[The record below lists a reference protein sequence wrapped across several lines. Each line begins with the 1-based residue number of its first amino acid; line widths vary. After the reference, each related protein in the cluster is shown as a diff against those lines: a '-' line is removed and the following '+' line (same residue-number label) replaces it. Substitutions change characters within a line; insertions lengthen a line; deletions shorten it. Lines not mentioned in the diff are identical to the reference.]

1 MKNLRL
7 IVTTLIVAALGVVCL
22 PTNSRA
28 QKAIVYCPPSDA
40 TGCDNV
46 VAALAATGGPFAGG
60 VDRGYDGT
68 GGTVNLATVDLSQ
81 YSALVVPSLSDDSS
95 STPYALL
102 RDATI
107 ASRLNAVFGR
117 VALWSGT
124 PDIGSTNTVLKEALL
139 RNLATWA
146 SGSGTG
152 PRSVGLVALQDF
164 SDDEAARYGWLT
176 ALTGHSISADTVL
189 QAESSVQTLTST
201 GATILDNN
209 GTALT
214 YANLASFGFAGAS
227 GWSIDANG
235 TDGGQAVL
243 VTAQA
248 ITAGGS
254 AASTSATVSTDKP
267 DYPPFDTVT
276 VSGTGWQPGETVSLL
291 FHETPQN
298 HQDRTITT
306 VADGSGNIRNRDY
319 STDDMS
325 LNVSIALTATGGTSG
340 RTATVT
346 FTDGPCVGTV
356 TFGAQVPIPLVASGS
371 GAGAASATIPV
382 IVSRKNGCGTGS
394 GGTPFSVNLTVSGA
408 PAGATLSATTLN
420 FSATDPFKSTT
431 LTLTAPASTAPKSYG
446 VSVTATNTTA
456 GNDNSVGTDSVPVT
470 GGLGSLTVGPQ
481 SPSPLPAGHSATYA
495 VTVNRGSSTGNF
507 TANLAT
513 SGLPAGATA
522 SFSPA
527 SVSFTA
533 AAQTSQPS
541 TLTITSTATL
551 AAGSY
556 PFSVSATNPLISI
569 DAASA
574 NASLVTSAPATKLAF
589 TTAAFTV
596 RVGLCSPKITIQSQN
611 GSGAAT
617 NPTSAKTI
625 ALSSSSI
632 TTPGG
637 QFFSDPSC
645 ATGIT
650 TVSIPTSA
658 NSADFYYM
666 DGTAGAPTLTVTD
679 NDPTSPLT
687 PATQKET
694 ITALPATT
702 VAVTTSDSPSEFGE
716 AVTFTATVAPV
727 PPATGTPT
735 GTVQFSVNGTATG
748 APATLASGVATFT
761 ISTLA
766 ASNNRYTIS
775 AAYSGDAN
783 FGASTGQLP
792 TTGTGNGQMV
802 NKANTATTLASSKN
816 PSNPG
821 EAVVFTASV
830 LPQAPGGGVAT
841 GTVQL
846 KIDGTNSGSAVTL
859 AAGTASFPA
868 TTLNTTGTHVITAVY
883 ANQDGNYNT
892 STGTL
897 SGGQVVQQT
906 STALAVATASGVFG
920 GTATLSATLTA
931 GAGGLPGQIVSFTL
945 NGQPAGNATTDATG
959 KATVNTASLT
969 GINAGS
975 YPSGVGA
982 TFAGGGSFGGSTGAN
997 SLTVDKAPQTIT
1009 FDASAL
1015 TKKFGDPS
1023 FPVTAT
1029 ASSNLAVTFASTTAP
1044 VCTVTSAGQVT
1055 IVTAGACTITAS
1067 QAGNTNFLAAADV
1080 PSTITIGKAA
1090 ATLALD
1096 PASLHAT
1103 FDGTPHAVVVTT
1115 TPAGLTPVTVK
1126 YDAGTTAPTDAGSY
1140 SVVVSLSN
1148 ANYDAQDANGTLV
1161 IDKAT
1166 PTITWANPA
1175 DIQFNTALSG
1185 TQLDAT
1191 AKGVGGAA
1199 LGGAFTYTPGVG
1211 TILHPGQ
1218 QQTLSVAFVPTDS
1231 KNYNGVPVTTAKLN
1245 VLKGD
1250 QTIVFNTLPKKTYG
1264 DAPFTIDATA
1274 SSGLAVAFTTAAPC
1288 SLSGSSLT
1296 IGGAGTC
1303 TITASQAGTDDY
1315 NKAPDVV
1322 QQLTIYQAPL
1332 TITADNTEKV
1342 YGAPLP
1348 TPFTAQ
1354 FSGFVNGDSPGSL
1367 TAPVS
1372 ITTTATAGS
1381 PVLAGGYKITPGG
1394 ATSDN
1399 YKITFV
1405 DGTLTVTPAPLSV
1418 IADDANKVYG
1428 APVPSAFTVHYQ
1440 SFVNNDDVNSLG
1452 GTLAFASSA
1461 TQASPVAGGP
1471 YTITPSGLTSTNYH
1485 ITFVAGKLTVTP
1497 APLTI
1502 TANDAQKVY
1511 GAALP
1516 TLSAKYDGFV
1526 NNENE
1531 AVLTTP
1537 ALLATTATDASP
1549 VVNGGY
1555 KITASGATSTNYKI
1569 TFVDG
1574 TLTVTPA
1581 PLSVVADDAS
1591 KVYGAELP
1599 QFSVSYNKFVLNE
1612 TSAVLGG
1619 ALTFASTASPSS
1631 AVSGGPYTITPS
1643 GLTSTNYQITFVPGK
1658 LTVTP
1663 APLTITANNAS
1674 KVYGADLPGFTVSY
1688 DKFVLGETPTVLGGT
1703 LAFASSATAASSVTG
1718 GPYTITPSGLTSTN
1732 YSITFAAGNLTVT
1745 PAPLTITAASFQKVY
1760 GAPVPQFTVSYDKFV
1775 LGESPSVLG
1784 GALSFA
1790 SAAAPAST
1798 VSGGP
1803 YAITPSG
1810 FTSTNYNIS
1819 FVAGY
1824 MTVTPAPLTVT
1835 GVDRQKVFDGL
1846 AYPFNTNP
1854 VTTTD
1859 VSYSGFV
1866 LGQNPSVLGGSLSF
1880 SQGATTL
1887 VGSYTNT
1894 ASGLTSTNYAI
1905 SYVPAK
1911 LSILAWTLA
1920 GFYQPVDM
1928 NTGGMVYNTV
1938 KGGSTVPMKF
1948 NIYQSTQANTNE
1960 RTDVGA
1966 VKSFSATPYVCTGA
1980 PTDDI
1985 EIVTTG
1991 GTVLRYDTTGHQF
2004 IQNWATPKAPG
2015 TCYKVTMTALDGSAL
2030 TAYFLLK

>member
-1 MKNLRL
+1 MKTLRL
-7 IVTTLIVAALGVVCL
+7 NVATLVVTVLGLVCL
-22 PTNSRA
+22 PEVSSA
-28 QKAIVYCPPSDA
+28 QKALVYCPPSDV

-60 VDRGYDGT
+60 VDRGYDGN
-68 GGTVNLATVDLSQ
+68 GGTLSLATVDLSQ
-81 YSALVVPSLSDDSS
+81 YSAFVVPSLSDDSS

-124 PDIGSTNTVLKEALL
+124 PDIGSTNTALKEALL
-139 RNLATWA
+139 RNLAAWA
-146 SGSGTG
+146 SGSGAG

-164 SDDEAARYGWLT
+164 SDDEAARYGWLA

-189 QAESSVQTLTST
+189 QAESGVQTLTSI

-214 YANLASFGFAGAS
+214 YGNLASFGFAGTT
-227 GWSIDANG
+227 GWSLDATG
-235 TDGGQAVL
+235 TEGGMAVL
-243 VTAQA
+243 VTTQA
-248 ITAGGS
+248 VAAGAS
-254 AASTSATVSTDKP
+254 AAGTTATVSTDKP

-306 VADGSGNIRNRDY
+306 AADGSGNIRNRDY

-325 LNVSIALTATGGTSG
+325 LNVSIQLTATGQTSG
-340 RTATVT
+340 RTATIT

-356 TFGAQVPIPLVASGS
+356 ALGPQNPTPIAASGS
-371 GAGAASATIPV
+371 GAGAASATFAV
-382 IVSRKNGCGTGS
+382 VVSRKNGCGSGQ
-394 GGTPFSVNLTVSGA
+394 GGTAFTVNLTTSGA
-408 PAGATLSATTLN
+408 PAGATLSPASLA
-420 FSATDPFKSTT
+420 FSTSDASKSAT
-431 LTLTAPASTAPKSYG
+431 LTLTAPATTAPKAYNI
-446 VSVTATNTTA
+446 SVTATNTSA
-456 GNDNSVGTDSVPVT
+456 GNDNSVGTDSLRVT
-470 GGLGSLTVGPQ
+470 GGVGSVAVGAQ
-481 SPSPLPAGHSATYA
+481 SPSPLPAGHSATYT

-507 TANLAT
+507 TANLTT
-513 SGLPAGATA
+513 SALPAGATGT
-522 SFSPA
+522 FSPTA
-527 SVSFTA
+527 VSFTA
-533 AAQTSQPS
+533 AAQTSQQS
-541 TLTITSTATL
+541 TLTITSTAAL
-551 AAGSY
+551 AAGTY
-556 PFSVSATNPLISI
+556 PFSVSATNPLRTD
-569 DAASA
+569 DAKSA
-574 NASLVTSAPATKLAF
+574 NASLVTSAPATTLAF

-596 RVGLCSPKITIQSQN
+596 RVALCSPKITIQTQN

-617 NPTSAKTI
+617 NPTTAKTI
-625 ALSSSSI
+625 ALSTSSI
-632 TTPGG
+632 TAPGG

-650 TVSIPTSA
+650 SVSIPTTGS
-658 NSADFYYM
+658 SADFYYM
-666 DGTAGAPTLTVTD
+666 DGTSGAPTLTVTD
-679 NDPTSPLT
+679 NDGTSPLT

-716 AVTFTATVAPV
+716 EVTFTATVAPV

-748 APATLASGVATFT
+748 APVALASGVAAFK
-761 ISTLA
+761 ISSLA
-766 ASNNRYTIS
+766 ASNNRYTIT

-783 FGASTGQLP
+783 FGASNGQLP

-802 NKANTATTLASSKN
+802 NKANTATTVASSKN

-821 EAVVFTASV
+821 DAVVFSATV
-830 LPQAPGGGVAT
+830 TPQAPGAGVAT

-859 AAGTASFPA
+859 TAGAASFPA
-868 TTLNTTGTHVITAVY
+868 TALNTTGTHVITVAY
-883 ANQDGNYNT
+883 ANLDGNYNT

-906 STALAVATASGVFG
+906 STTLVVATASGVFA

-931 GAGGLPGQIVSFTL
+931 GAGALPGQIVSFTL
-945 NGQPAGNATTDATG
+945 NGQPAGTATTDATG
-959 KATVNTASLT
+959 KATVNSASLA

-982 TFAGGGSFGGSTGAN
+982 SFIGGGSFAGSVGAS

-1009 FDASAL
+1009 FDVSAL

-1023 FPVTAT
+1023 FTVTAT
-1029 ASSNLAVTFASTTAP
+1029 ASSGLAVTFASTTAS
-1044 VCTVTSAGQVT
+1044 VCTATAAGQVT
-1055 IVTAGACTITAS
+1055 ILTAGACTLTAS

-1080 PSTITIGKAA
+1080 PSTITIGKAT

-1103 FDGTPHAVVVTT
+1103 FDGTAHAVVVTT
-1115 TPAGLTPVTVK
+1115 TPAGLTAVTVK
-1126 YDAGTTAPTDAGSY
+1126 YDGGTTAPTDAGSY
-1140 SVVVSLSN
+1140 AVIASLTN
-1148 ANYDAQDANGTLV
+1148 ANYDAQDASGSLV
-1161 IDKAT
+1161 IDKVT

-1175 DIQFNTALSG
+1175 DIQFNTALSA

-1191 AKGVGGAA
+1191 AKGAGGAA
-1199 LGGAFTYTPGVG
+1199 LGGTFTYTPATG
-1211 TILHPGQ
+1211 TVLHPGQ
-1218 QQTLSVAFVPTDS
+1218 QQTLSVAFAPTDS
-1231 KNYNGVPVTTAKLN
+1231 KNYNSVPVTTAKIN

-1250 QTIVFNTLPKKTYG
+1250 QTIAFGALANKTYG
-1264 DAPFTIDATA
+1264 DAPFTIGATA
-1274 SSGLAVAFTTAAPC
+1274 SSSLPVTFATAAPC
-1288 SLSGSSLT
+1288 SLSGATLT
-1296 IGGAGTC
+1296 INGAGTC
-1303 TITASQAGTDDY
+1303 TITASQAGDDDY

-1322 QQLTIYQAPL
+1322 QQLTIYKAPL
-1332 TITADNTEKV
+1332 TITADDAEKV

-1348 TPFTAQ
+1348 TPFTAK
-1354 FSGFVNGDSPGSL
+1354 FDKFVNGDSPASL
-1367 TAPVS
+1367 TAPVTF
-1372 ITTTATAGS
+1372 TTTATAGS
-1381 PVLAGGYKITPGG
+1381 PVLAGGYKITPAG

-1418 IADDANKVYG
+1418 VADDANKVYG
-1428 APVPSAFTVHYQ
+1428 APLPTTFSVQYH
-1440 SFVNNDDVNSLG
+1440 SFVNGDDANSLG

-1461 TQASPVAGGP
+1461 TAASSVAGSP
-1471 YTITPSGLTSTNYH
+1471 YSITPSGLTSTNYQV
-1485 ITFVAGKLTVTP
+1485 TFVPGKLTVTP

-1511 GAALP
+1511 GASLP
-1516 TLSAKYDGFV
+1516 TFSARYDGFV
-1526 NNENE
+1526 NGDNE
-1531 AVLTTP
+1531 ASLTTP
-1537 ALLATTATDASP
+1537 VSLQTAATDASP
-1549 VVNGGY
+1549 VVSGGY
-1555 KITASGATSTNYKI
+1555 KIAASGAASSNYKI

-1581 PLSVVADDAS
+1581 PLVVAANNAQ
-1591 KVYGAELP
+1591 KVYGDPLP
-1599 QFSVSYNKFVLNE
+1599 AFSVGYDKFVLGE

-1619 ALTFASTASPSS
+1619 SLSFASSATQASP
-1631 AVSGGPYTITPS
+1631 VSGNPYTITPS
-1643 GLTSTNYQITFVPGK
+1643 GLTSTNYNITYKAGY
-1658 LTVTP
+1658 LTITP
-1663 APLTITANNAS
+1663 APLVITADS
-1674 KVYGADLPGFTVSY
+1674 K
-1688 DKFVLGETPTVLGGT
+1688 
-1703 LAFASSATAASSVTG
+1703 
-1718 GPYTITPSGLTSTN
+1718 
-1732 YSITFAAGNLTVT
+1732 
-1745 PAPLTITAASFQKVY
+1745 QKVY
-1760 GAPVPQFTVSYDKFV
+1760 GAPVPGNTVSFNSFV
-1775 LGESPSVLG
+1775 LGENSSVLG
-1784 GALSFA
+1784 GTLVFN
-1790 SAAAPAST
+1790 APATQSST
-1798 VSGGP
+1798 VAGGP
-1803 YAITPSG
+1803 YLIAPSG
-1810 FTSTNYNIS
+1810 YTSTNYSIS
-1819 FVAGY
+1819 YTTGQL
-1824 MTVTPAPLTVT
+1824 TVTPAPLTVT

-1846 AYPFNTNP
+1846 PYPFNTNP

-1859 VSYSGFV
+1859 VGYAGFV
-1866 LGQNPSVLGGSLSF
+1866 LGENPSVLGGPLSF

-1894 ASGLTSTNYAI
+1894 ASGLTSTNYSIA
-1905 SYVPAK
+1905 YVPAK

-1928 NTGGMVYNTV
+1928 NAGGMVYNTV

-1966 VKSFSATPYVCTGA
+1966 VKSFSASPYVCTA
-1980 PTDDI
+1980 ATTDDI
-1985 EIVTTG
+1985 EVVTTG
-1991 GTVLRYDTTGHQF
+1991 GTVLRYDTTGQQF
-2004 IQNWATPKAPG
+2004 IQNWATPKSPG

-2030 TAYFLLK
+2030 TAYFKLK

>member
-1 MKNLRL
+1 MRNLRL
-7 IVTTLIVAALGVVCL
+7 IVTTLVVAALGVVCL
-22 PTNSRA
+22 PTLSSA
-28 QKAIVYCPPSDA
+28 QKAIVYCPPSDV

-68 GGTVNLATVDLSQ
+68 GGTLDLATVDLSQ
-81 YSALVVPSLSDDSS
+81 YSVFVVPSLSDDSS

-102 RDATI
+102 RSATI

-124 PDIGSTNTVLKEALL
+124 PDIGSTNTGLKETLL
-139 RNLATWA
+139 RNLAAWA
-146 SGSGTG
+146 SGSAVG

-189 QAESSVQTLTST
+189 QAESSVQTITST

-214 YANLASFGFAGAS
+214 YANLASFGFVGTS
-227 GWSIDANG
+227 GWSVDANG
-235 TDGGQAVL
+235 ADGSQAVL
-243 VTAQA
+243 VTTQA
-248 ITAGGS
+248 IAAGGS
-254 AASTSATVSTDKP
+254 PVSTTATVSTDKP

-306 VADGSGNIRNRDY
+306 TADGSGNIRNRDY

-325 LNVSIALTATGGTSG
+325 LNVSIALTATGQTSG

-356 TFGAQVPIPLVASGS
+356 SFGAQVPIPLVASGS

-382 IVSRKNGCGTGS
+382 TVSRKSGCGTGS
-394 GGTPFSVNLTVSGA
+394 GGTPFSVTLTTSGA

-420 FSATDPFKSTT
+420 FSATDPSKSTT
-431 LTLTAPASTAPKSYG
+431 LTITAPATTAPKSYG
-446 VSVTATNTTA
+446 VSVTATSTSA

-470 GGLGSLTVGPQ
+470 GGLGAVTVGPQ
-481 SPSPLPAGHSATYA
+481 SPSPLPAGHSATYT

-507 TANLAT
+507 TANLTT
-513 SGLPAGATA
+513 SGLPAGATS

-527 SVSFTA
+527 SVSFTS
-533 AAQTSQPS
+533 AAQTSQQS
-541 TLTITSTATL
+541 TLTITSTASL
-551 AAGSY
+551 PAGSF
-556 PFSVSATNPLISI
+556 PFGVSATNPLLTI
-569 DAASA
+569 DAA
-574 NASLVTSAPATKLAF
+574 NASATLVTSAPATKLAF
-589 TTAAFTV
+589 TTPAFTI
-596 RVGLCSPKITIQSQN
+596 RVGLCSPKITIQTQN

-617 NPTSAKTI
+617 NPASARTI
-625 ALSSSSI
+625 ALSTSSS
-632 TTPGG
+632 TAPRG
-637 QFFSDPSC
+637 QFFSDPAC
-645 ATGIT
+645 ATEIT
-650 TVSIPTSA
+650 SISIPTSA
-658 NSADFYYM
+658 SSADFYYK
-666 DGTAGAPTLTVTD
+666 DGTAGAPTLTATD
-679 NDPTSPLT
+679 NDGTSPLT

-694 ITALPATT
+694 LTALPATT
-702 VAVTTSDSPSEFGE
+702 VAVTSDSPSEFGE
-716 AVTFTATVAPV
+716 EVTFTATVAPV
-727 PPATGTPT
+727 PPATGTPS

-748 APATLASGVATFT
+748 APAALANGVATFK

-783 FGASTGQLP
+783 FAASNGQLP

-821 EAVVFTASV
+821 EAVVFTATV

-859 AAGTASFPA
+859 TAGSASFPA
-868 TTLNTTGTHVITAVY
+868 TTLNATGTHVITAVY

-906 STALAVATASGVFG
+906 STTLAVATASGVFG

-931 GAGGLPGQIVSFTL
+931 GAGALPGQIVSFSL

-969 GINAGS
+969 GINAGT

-982 TFAGGGSFGGSTGAN
+982 TFIGGGSFGGSTGAN
-997 SLTVDKAPQTIT
+997 SLTVDKAPQAIT
-1009 FDASAL
+1009 FDVSAL

-1029 ASSNLAVTFASTTAP
+1029 ASSGLAVTFASTTAP

-1055 IVTAGACTITAS
+1055 IVTAGACTLTAS

-1080 PSTITIGKAA
+1080 PSTITIGKASQTIA
-1090 ATLALD
+1090 FDVSGLVKKFGDASFTVTATASSGLAVAFASTTANVCTVTATGQVTILAAGACTLTASQPGNTSFVAAVDVSSTVTIGKAVATLAID
-1096 PASLHAT
+1096 QGSLKAT

-1115 TPAGLTPVTVK
+1115 TPVGLTPVAVK

-1140 SVVVSLSN
+1140 AVVASLTN
-1148 ANYDAQDANGTLV
+1148 PNYDAQDATGTLV

-1166 PTITWANPA
+1166 PTIAWADPA
-1175 DIQFNTALSG
+1175 DIQFNTALSA
-1185 TQLDAT
+1185 TQLDAS

-1199 LGGAFTYTPGVG
+1199 LGGTFTYTPGTG

-1218 QQTLSVAFVPTDS
+1218 QQTLSVAFMPADS
-1231 KNYNGVPVTTAKLN
+1231 KNYNGVPVTTAKIN

-1250 QTIVFNTLPKKTYG
+1250 QTIVFAAPANKTYG

-1274 SSGLAVAFTTAAPC
+1274 SSGLAVTFATAAPC
-1288 SLSGSSLT
+1288 SLSGSTLT

-1303 TITASQAGTDDY
+1303 TITASQAGSDDY

-1322 QQLTIYQAPL
+1322 QQLTIYKALL
-1332 TITADNTEKV
+1332 TITADDAEKV
-1342 YGAPLP
+1342 YGAPVP
-1348 TPFTAQ
+1348 TSFTAK
-1354 FSGFVNGDSPGSL
+1354 FGGFVNGDTPTSL
-1367 TAPVS
+1367 TVPVS
-1372 ITTTATAGS
+1372 FTTTATAGS
-1381 PVLAGGYKITPGG
+1381 PVLAGGYKITPAG

-1405 DGTLTVTPAPLSV
+1405 DGTLTVTPAPLT
-1418 IADDANKVYG
+1418 IAVKDAEKVYG
-1428 APVPSAFTVHYQ
+1428 APVPSITTEYV
-1440 SFVNNDDVNSLG
+1440 SFVNGDTPASLG
-1452 GTLAFASSA
+1452 GTLDIATTASQS
-1461 TQASPVAGGP
+1461 SSVAGSP
-1471 YTITPSGLTSTNYH
+1471 YSLTPGGLTSTNYH

-1516 TLSAKYDGFV
+1516 TFSAKYDGFV
-1526 NNENE
+1526 NNEDA

-1537 ALLATTATDASP
+1537 VSLQTAATDASP

-1555 KITASGATSTNYKI
+1555 KITASGATSSNYKI
-1569 TFVDG
+1569 TFADG

-1581 PLSVVADDAS
+1581 PLTITANDAS
-1591 KVYGAELP
+1591 KVYGANLP
-1599 QFSVSYNKFVLNE
+1599 AFTVGYDKFVLNE
-1612 TSAVLGG
+1612 TSTVLGG
-1619 ALTFASTASPSS
+1619 TLNFTSSATMAST
-1631 AVSGGPYTITPS
+1631 VSGGPYTITPS
-1643 GLTSTNYQITFVPGK
+1643 GLTSSNYSITFRNGS
-1658 LTVTP
+1658 LNVTP
-1663 APLTITANNAS
+1663 APLTITA
-1674 KVYGADLPGFTVSY
+1674 T
-1688 DKFVLGETPTVLGGT
+1688 
-1703 LAFASSATAASSVTG
+1703 
-1718 GPYTITPSGLTSTN
+1718 
-1732 YSITFAAGNLTVT
+1732 
-1745 PAPLTITAASFQKVY
+1745 SFQKVY
-1760 GAPVPQFTVSYDKFV
+1760 GAPVPQFTVGYDKFV

-1784 GALSFA
+1784 GALAFS
-1790 SAAAPAST
+1790 STAAQAST
-1798 VSGGP
+1798 VTGGP

-1810 FTSTNYNIS
+1810 YTSTNYSIS
-1819 FVAGY
+1819 FKPGY
-1824 MTVTPAPLTVT
+1824 MTITPAPLTVA

-1846 AYPFNTNP
+1846 PYPFNTNP

-1866 LGQNPSVLGGSLSF
+1866 LGENSSVLGGPLSF

-1887 VGSYTNT
+1887 VGSYSNT

-1905 SYVPAK
+1905 AYVPAK

-1928 NTGGMVYNTV
+1928 NAGGMVYNTV

-1966 VKSFSATPYVCTGA
+1966 VKSFTATPYVCTA
-1980 PTDDI
+1980 AATDEI
-1985 EIVTTG
+1985 EIVSTG
-1991 GTVLRYDTTGHQF
+1991 GTALRYDVTGHQF
-2004 IQNWATPKAPG
+2004 IQNWATPKSPG
-2015 TCYKVTMTALDGSAL
+2015 TCYKVTMTALDGTPL